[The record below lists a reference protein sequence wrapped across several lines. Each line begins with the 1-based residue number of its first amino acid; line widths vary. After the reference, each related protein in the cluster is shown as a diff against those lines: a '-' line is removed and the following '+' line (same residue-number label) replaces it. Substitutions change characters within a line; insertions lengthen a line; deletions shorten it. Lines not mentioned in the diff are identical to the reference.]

1 MNIKAPWIKVLLSS
15 LVAIV
20 AMFALT
26 AFANAHADREPVNH
40 FFSHS
45 ALAVGA
51 GILLFSS
58 RKYWPA
64 PKTRIEIWPRRI
76 LITGLLVGAIASTF
90 GGLIALPGA
99 LNANLK
105 EINWL
110 SQLHRFDQ
118 PFLAFGFLVTILG
131 VATTLLFRAFFL
143 LRPKSSN
150 A

>member
-20 AMFALT
+20 AVVVLT

-40 FFSHS
+40 FFSHF
-45 ALAVGA
+45 ALAVGG
-51 GILLFSS
+51 GILLYSS
-58 RKYWPA
+58 RKFWPA

-76 LITGLLVGAIASTF
+76 LITGLSVAVVASTF
-90 GGLIALPGA
+90 GGLTALPYA
-99 LNANLK
+99 LDAHLK

-110 SQLHRFDQ
+110 SQLHRFDP
-118 PFLAFGFLVTILG
+118 PFLAFGFLATILG
-131 VATTLLFRAFFL
+131 VVTTLLFRAYFL